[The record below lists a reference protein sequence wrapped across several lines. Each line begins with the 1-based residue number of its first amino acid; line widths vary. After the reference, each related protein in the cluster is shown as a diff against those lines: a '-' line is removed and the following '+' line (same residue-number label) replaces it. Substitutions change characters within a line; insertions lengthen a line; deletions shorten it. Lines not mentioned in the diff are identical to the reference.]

1 MAGWVKFYAF
11 ASGDVL
17 GRILTASDTMSGSGD
32 IVVGDR
38 VCCDLG
44 IFLLQDTDTGEKWQR
59 GRNLDWRGRRY
70 GALLIWGKAELKEI
84 VTCLSCLI
92 HASLPL

>member
-38 VCCDLG
+38 VCCDLTGGGVWGFFCFKILILGKNGSVGG
-44 IFLLQDTDTGEKWQR
+44 IWIGEV
-59 GRNLDWRGRRY
+59 GDM
-70 GALLIWGKAELKEI
+70 EH
-84 VTCLSCLI
+84 C
-92 HASLPL
+92 